1 MKKLM
6 LAAVLV
12 MVVAAA
18 MPALAQNVE
27 PAPGLEPADEDELI
41 CLLPEGCD
49 PGTGI
54 DPVYR
59 DIEPAPGYGHVEPAP
74 GNEPITCD
82 APDVCREP
90 VEGDIEPFPGH
101 VEPADGDIEPDD
113 CSEALEGS
121 SIYRRPEPATYFDGA
136 SLIIPAEEPGCFAI
150 PVPAPADSGPADDTS
165 YEFRPVR

>member
-74 GNEPITCD
+74 G
-82 APDVCREP
+82 
-90 VEGDIEPFPGH
+90 